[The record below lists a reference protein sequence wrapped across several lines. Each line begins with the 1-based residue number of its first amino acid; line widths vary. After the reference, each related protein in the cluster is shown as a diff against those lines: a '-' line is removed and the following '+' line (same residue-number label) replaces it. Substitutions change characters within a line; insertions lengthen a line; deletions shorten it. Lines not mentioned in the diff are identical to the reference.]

1 MKKFVIA
8 YVIFSVIIFAFVYLF
23 TIIQEAN
30 ARSLDL
36 FYEISEEAR
45 TTNDLDG
52 FVKYQSVA
60 DQLIDKIETDDYTF
74 HLYQVIALIDKE
86 YKNQFSVF
94 VIPKGDVDHAQVL
107 NDLSDQTGIVLKDNG
122 TGTIVYQTNT
132 DNAYTEYA
140 VSYGIERIGFYYYA
154 SVLNQDYDLNITL
167 EDYNA
172 QKILDQTISFTHI
185 EYDENNL
192 GTLTLGYTNDQ
203 IEALLDLNAYTRPAL
218 LKNIALYLVADI
230 LVGSG
235 IYFLIKRKNS

>member
-1 MKKFVIA
+1 MI
-8 YVIFSVIIFAFVYLF
+8 
-23 TIIQEAN
+23 
-30 ARSLDL
+30 
-36 FYEISEEAR
+36 AR
-45 TTNDLDG
+45 TA
-52 FVKYQSVA
+52 FPV
-60 DQLIDKIETDDYTF
+60 
-74 HLYQVIALIDKE
+74 
-86 YKNQFSVF
+86 
-94 VIPKGDVDHAQVL
+94 
-107 NDLSDQTGIVLKDNG
+107 NG
-122 TGTIVYQTNT
+122 T
-132 DNAYTEYA
+132 YTEYA